1 MKRAML
7 CLMATVVLLAGMIV
21 PAGAESVLDTYAKGR
36 FRSSYAVYSGPGT
49 QYVRANSGKAAYGG
63 GECRIY
69 GVTENGWIM
78 IGYGLS
84 SGGYRIGYISG
95 EALGD
100 MYNVNGYI
108 NYYLSF
114 QPYIAYADN
123 YCRVTD
129 DPIINNKMIYTVPE
143 GTAVTVLST
152 LGSSWTYVEVQT
164 PNGPMR
170 GFVWSIHL
178 TGGNAPAP
186 TYYVITPA
194 PTPRPTARPTARPT
208 PAPTYYYPTYP
219 AYPTAAPTS
228 DVPNTYYHQTNR
240 GVWLPTAQSV
250 RMQGSWP
257 VYSGPG
263 TYYYRANN
271 NKATM
276 GGGVC
281 QIYGVEGNWVL
292 IGYGLSNGNYRIGY
306 VSLDALPRM
315 GLRVPYLDF
324 QATTRRLLYAA
335 DLIDDP
341 VRTLAPVASLPS
353 GTYML
358 FLGYIYESGETWA
371 YVEVLAGG
379 SIMRGFVP
387 SWCLQ

>member
-1 MKRAML
+1 MKRTML
-7 CLMATVVLLAGMIV
+7 CLMAAVVLLAGLIF

-36 FRSSYAVYSGPGT
+36 FRSVYDVYSGPGKE
-49 QYVRANSGKAAYGG
+49 YVRANSGKAAYGG

-69 GVTENGWIM
+69 GVTDNGWVM

-95 EALGD
+95 EALGEI
-100 MYNVNGYI
+100 YNVTGYI
-108 NYYLSF
+108 NYSLTF
-114 QPYIAYADN
+114 QPYIACADD

-129 DPIINNKMIYTVPE
+129 DPVIHNKMIYTVPE
-143 GTAVTVLST
+143 GSAVTVLST
-152 LGSSWTYVEVQT
+152 MGTDWTYVEVQT

-170 GFVWSIHL
+170 GFVWSKHL
-178 TGGNAPAP
+178 VGGDMPAP
-186 TYYVITPA
+186 TYYVITP
-194 PTPRPTARPTARPT
+194 RPTARPT
-208 PAPTYYYPTYP
+208 PAPTYYYPIYP
-219 AYPTAAPTS
+219 TYPTAAPTS
-228 DVPNTYYHQTNR
+228 GAANTYYHQTNR
-240 GVWLPTAQSV
+240 GVWLPTPQTV
-250 RMQGSWP
+250 WMQGSWP

-276 GGGVC
+276 GGGSCRV
-281 QIYGVEGNWVL
+281 YGVEGNWVL

-306 VSLDALPRM
+306 VSLEALPRM
-315 GLRVPYLDF
+315 GLSIPYLDF
-324 QATTRRLLYAA
+324 QAATRRLLYAA

-341 VRTLAPVASLPS
+341 VRTLAPVASLS
-353 GTYML
+353 RGTYVL
-358 FLGYIYESGETWA
+358 FLGYTQENGETWA
-371 YVEVLAGG
+371 YVEVLAGS

>member
-1 MKRAML
+1 MKRTML
-7 CLMATVVLLAGMIV
+7 CLMAAVVLLAGLIF

-36 FRSSYAVYSGPGT
+36 FRSVYDVYSGPGKE
-49 QYVRANSGKAAYGG
+49 YVRANSGKAAYGG

-69 GVTENGWIM
+69 GVTDNGWVM

-95 EALGD
+95 EALGEI
-100 MYNVNGYI
+100 YNVTGYI
-108 NYYLSF
+108 NYSLTF
-114 QPYIAYADN
+114 QPYIAYADD

-129 DPIINNKMIYTVPE
+129 DPVIHNKMIYTVPE
-143 GTAVTVLST
+143 GSAVTVLST
-152 LGSSWTYVEVQT
+152 MGTDWTYVEVQT

-170 GFVWSIHL
+170 GFVWSKHL
-178 TGGNAPAP
+178 VGGNMPAP

-194 PTPRPTARPTARPT
+194 PTPRPTARPT
-208 PAPTYYYPTYP
+208 PAPTYYYPVYP
-219 AYPTAAPTS
+219 TYPTAAPTS
-228 DVPNTYYHQTNR
+228 GAANTYYHQTNR
-240 GVWLPTAQSV
+240 SVWLPTPQTV
-250 RMQGSWP
+250 WMQGSWP

-276 GGGVC
+276 GGGSCRV
-281 QIYGVEGNWVL
+281 YGVEGNWAL

-306 VSLDALPRM
+306 VSLEALPRM
-315 GLRVPYLDF
+315 GLSIPYLDF
-324 QATTRRLLYAA
+324 QAVTRRLLYAA

-341 VRTLAPVASLPS
+341 VRTLAPVASLS
-353 GTYML
+353 RGTYVL
-358 FLGYIYESGETWA
+358 FLGYTQENGETWA
-371 YVEVLAGG
+371 YVEVLAG
-379 SIMRGFVP
+379 SAIMRGFVP